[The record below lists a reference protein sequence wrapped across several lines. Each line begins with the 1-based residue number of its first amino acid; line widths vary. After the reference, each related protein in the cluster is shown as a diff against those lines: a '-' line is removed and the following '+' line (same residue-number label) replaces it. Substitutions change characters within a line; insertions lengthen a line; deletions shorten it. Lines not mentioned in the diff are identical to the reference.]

1 VLISG
6 LVTLF
11 VGRSIVAPI
20 RSITQ
25 AMRGLSSG
33 QGRIAVG
40 YRNRRDE
47 IGQMV
52 EAIAVFQQTME
63 RQNNLL
69 QDRQDELRAQNLRFD
84 AALNHMAQGLAMF
97 DAEQRL
103 VVCNR
108 IYAQLYG
115 LTPEQV
121 RPGTTI
127 RQLLEYRHA
136 RGVFG
141 NVDFETFA
149 RDWLAE
155 FSKASSRIQELADGR
170 IISIVRRPM
179 VDGGLVSTTEDI
191 TEQRRSQAKI
201 AHMALHDA
209 LTGLPNRVL
218 LSERLDHTLA
228 RARRGE
234 MVATHMLDL
243 DRFKH
248 VNDTLGH
255 AAGDKLLQMV
265 ADRLRTLV
273 RETDTIA
280 RMGGDEFAVMQVA
293 ISQAADATSLA
304 QRIID
309 VLSQPYDIEGRQA
322 VIGTSI
328 GVSVGPGDGISPDQ
342 ILRNADLALY
352 RAKGDGRGMFR
363 FFERGMDAQMQARR
377 ALECDL
383 RKALAGGEFELYYQP
398 VVDLASNEISGLEA
412 LIRWHHPE

>member
-1 VLISG
+1 
-6 LVTLF
+6 
-11 VGRSIVAPI
+11 
-20 RSITQ
+20 
-25 AMRGLSSG
+25 MRGLSSG

-155 FSKASSRIQELADGR
+155 FRKASSRIQELADGR
-170 IISIVRRPM
+170 VISIVRRPM

-218 LSERLDHTLA
+218 LSERLDHALA

-265 ADRLRTLV
+265 ADRLRSLG
-273 RETDTIA
+273 RGSDTIA

-304 QRIID
+304 HRI
-309 VLSQPYDIEGRQA
+309 
-322 VIGTSI
+322 T
-328 GVSVGPGDGISPDQ
+328 
-342 ILRNADLALY
+342 
-352 RAKGDGRGMFR
+352 
-363 FFERGMDAQMQARR
+363 
-377 ALECDL
+377 
-383 RKALAGGEFELYYQP
+383 
-398 VVDLASNEISGLEA
+398 
-412 LIRWHHPE
+412 